1 MDGMKCAHEQCTA
14 RSTWAKHI
22 AAIGAVGLAKVT
34 WVNPMAVAA
43 VSTQPARAPK
53 STRRTLR
60 AVVEY
65 DGTDFCGL
73 QYQPQLRS
81 VAGELERALRQILGE
96 PAKIAAAGRTDA
108 GVHATGQVI
117 SFSTEREFPFE
128 RLRPALNSHLPR
140 DISVRE
146 ASVVEDAFSAR
157 FSARERT
164 YCYLI
169 LNRPA
174 PCALLRRYAYHVYR
188 PLDLSRLEQA
198 AEALIGEHDFR
209 SFCGV
214 LPQSGTTVRIVRSLY
229 ARRSE
234 DLVSIEIKADG
245 FLHRMVRVIVGTL
258 IEVASGQRPAR
269 DISAILCA
277 RDRRAS
283 GHTAPPQGLYLAGV
297 RYSDFDS
304 FSEPRFAP

>member
-1 MDGMKCAHEQCTA
+1 
-14 RSTWAKHI
+14 
-22 AAIGAVGLAKVT
+22 
-34 WVNPMAVAA
+34 VNPMAGAA
-43 VSTQPARAPK
+43 ASTQPARAPK
-53 STRRTLR
+53 STRKTLR

-81 VAGELERALRQILGE
+81 VAGELERALSQILSE
-96 PAKIAAAGRTDA
+96 PVKIAAAGRTDA

-117 SFSTEREFPFE
+117 SFSTERDFPFE
-128 RLRPALNSHLPR
+128 RLTPALNSNLPH

-146 ASVVEDAFSAR
+146 VSVVENAFSAR

-164 YCYLI
+164 YRYLI

-188 PLDLSRLEQA
+188 PLDLVRFEKA
-198 AEALIGEHDFR
+198 AGELIGEHDFR

-214 LPQSGTTVRIVRSLY
+214 VPQSGSTVRTLHALC
-229 ARRSE
+229 ARRSNE
-234 DLVSIEIKADG
+234 LVSVEIRADG

-258 IEVASGQRPAR
+258 IEIAAGQRTTQ
-269 DISAILCA
+269 DIVEILSA
-277 RDRRAS
+277 RDRGAS

-297 RYSDFDS
+297 RYLDFDS
-304 FSEPRFAP
+304 FSEPRLPA